1 MNRYINKHTGESVE
15 AEKLPCTP
23 GNSEYYIVHSIAT
36 GLEWTLLANMFESQY
51 KWVFSDTAW
60 PQIQERVPAVCNCH
74 YPYEHAKWCNT
85 QPE

>member
-1 MNRYINKHTGESVE
+1 MNTYINKFTGVPVE

-23 GNSEYYIVHSIAT
+23 GNSEYYIVHSIAA

-51 KWVFSDTAW
+51 TA
-60 PQIQERVPAVCNCH
+60 VTCNCH